1 MVYDKNIF
9 RSVFYFRAKYSY
21 RRFSVVEEGTI
32 AIYWETEEIE
42 MTGMLFL
49 ITYFFIILIPG
60 CCIAY
65 SIVMKKILKSND
77 VGTKVRLIDFST
89 DEGGSKF
96 YCKHD
101 VDPGKIIAN
110 TGLKH
115 SSEQEDEENDWE

>member
-1 MVYDKNIF
+1 
-9 RSVFYFRAKYSY
+9 
-21 RRFSVVEEGTI
+21 
-32 AIYWETEEIE
+32 

-77 VGTKVRLIDFST
+77 VGTRVRLIDFST
-89 DEGGSKF
+89 DEAGSTF
-96 YCKHD
+96 YCEHD

-110 TGLKH
+110 TGLKP